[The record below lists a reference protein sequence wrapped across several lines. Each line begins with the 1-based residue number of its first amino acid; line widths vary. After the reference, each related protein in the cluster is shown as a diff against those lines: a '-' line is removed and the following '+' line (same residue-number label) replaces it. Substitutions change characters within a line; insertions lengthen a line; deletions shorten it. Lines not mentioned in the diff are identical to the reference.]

1 MTPRALPL
9 LLALGCAAC
18 VSETAVDPE
27 RGWSLSADEPVTV
40 VGGEAQVAAQQAA
53 ASQAVAQ
60 AAADQQGQDAAQA
73 GKDHPD
79 LLELIEPAKPED
91 VEADY
96 LQEDASPFHRLGRN
110 VIRGIDGSWSKLY
123 TLKSD
128 RSAGVLQML
137 QAEVPGFPPPTLA
150 PSLNDPTKQ
159 TVLNEGSSETG
170 IRWVLHPDFYTDPTG
185 TLGERE
191 ALVNPKIADLLVI
204 TGPPAT
210 LLFIDQLLDQLLADL
225 PQVELQVRIVE
236 VNLDDL
242 IDWDSKIAILHLED
256 NNLPFDPTANPVDGN
271 FGSGFPILE
280 NNSPTGAGAAFGS
293 FTTPDSITGFLMS
306 LQGVHDGTS
315 VKAILSLLQT
325 IGASELISSPT
336 VTVLNGHRAMINT
349 GSRVP
354 VFEATGVGTNAQ
366 ITTKY
371 EETGVKVEIIPF
383 IVGEDVI
390 RIDLSVAVSAVTAEV
405 PFNLAGVEV
414 STPVISTRNTG
425 TTVHVHSGQVLAVG
439 GLRARDS
446 IEQITKVPI
455 LGDIPILGWLFKSRS
470 SRLRNSE
477 IVFFITP
484 TIRIPSETL
493 VAPPAP

>member
-1 MTPRALPL
+1 M
-9 LLALGCAAC
+9 
-18 VSETAVDPE
+18 
-27 RGWSLSADEPVTV
+27 
-40 VGGEAQVAAQQAA
+40 
-53 ASQAVAQ
+53 
-60 AAADQQGQDAAQA
+60 
-73 GKDHPD
+73 
-79 LLELIEPAKPED
+79 LE
-91 VEADY
+91 
-96 LQEDASPFHRLGRN
+96 GN
-110 VIRGIDGSWSKLY
+110 
-123 TLKSD
+123 
-128 RSAGVLQML
+128 
-137 QAEVPGFPPPTLA
+137 VPGFPPPTVQPTLNEPAKLA
-150 PSLNDPTKQ
+150 
-159 TVLNEGSSETG
+159 VLNEGHSETG
-170 IRWVLHPDFYTDPTG
+170 IHWVLHPDFYTDSTG

-191 ALVNPKIADLLVI
+191 ALVNPKIADLLVV
-204 TGPPAT
+204 TAPAPT
-210 LLFIDQLLDQLLADL
+210 LLFIDQLMDRLLADL
-225 PQVELQVRIVE
+225 PQVEIQVRIVE

-242 IDWDSKIAILHLED
+242 IDWDAKVAVLDLE
-256 NNLPFDPTANPVDGN
+256 NSGAPFDPVTNPVDGH
-271 FGSGFPILE
+271 FGDGFPILE
-280 NNSPTGAGAAFGS
+280 NDAPTGAGAAFGS
-293 FTTPDSITGFLMS
+293 FTTPENITGFLMS
-306 LQGVHDGTS
+306 LQGVHNGTN

-336 VTVLNGHRAMINT
+336 ITVLNGHRAMINT

-371 EETGVKVEIIPF
+371 EDTGVKVDIIPF

-390 RIDLSVAVSAVTAEV
+390 RIDVSVAVSAVTAEV

-446 IEQITKVPI
+446 IESITKVPV

-493 VAPPAP
+493 VAPPVP